1 MRHQT
6 KSGASKRRARVTHPR
21 VLARIFATV
30 AIAISFGFGNL
41 TSLISPAVA
50 AETPA
55 VPSVTVGAQSHVVD
69 GVNVERGTNQLILYT
84 RTSSQTCTPTNIYGA
99 EVVVVSSKV
108 TSINDRLITQGGCTP
123 IPTGAVVLSGHD
135 LAREWLLANARI
147 GASVTLP
154 PDTVTT
160 TAPASTTA
168 PPSTTNRPPSTT
180 SRPSTTT
187 PPSTSGFPAQ
197 AVGVYNMMW
206 SNSPGLLSG
215 EPSGVNVHF
224 LAFGASLDSSGTITL
239 MDYGPTG
246 KADLLAA
253 LAADRTAGDKVIL
266 SLGGEGYPVNL
277 SSTAARVADI
287 ARIAADVGGLDGV
300 DIDIETGGIDQTQIV
315 AFAQGLRTRFG
326 AGFAFTMAPN
336 GSNIDTYLPVAK
348 VLSDRGLLTYIGQQF
363 YDAPVSLA
371 AAKGRIQQLIDAGIP
386 QSQIAVGMMVDASG
400 GNYLTLQQC
409 HDNMTNITATWPGIT
424 KAYFWEA
431 SRSGTSAWT
440 SDLRSIFGL

>member
-99 EVVVVSSKV
+99 EVVVVSSRV
-108 TSINDRLITQGGCTP
+108 TIINDRLITHGGCTP

-197 AVGVYNMMW
+197 AVGVYNLMW
-206 SNSPGLLSG
+206 PNSPGPLSG
-215 EPSGVNVHF
+215 EPSGINVHF
-224 LAFGASLDSSGTITL
+224 LAFGASDSSGTINL
-239 MDYGPTG
+239 MGYGPTG
-246 KADLLAA
+246 KADLLSA
-253 LAADRTAGDKVIL
+253 LAADRAAGDKVIL
-266 SLGGEGYPVNL
+266 SLGGSGYSVNL

-300 DIDIETGGIDQTQIV
+300 DIDIENGSIDQTQIV

-348 VLSDRGLLTYIGQQF
+348 ALSDRGLLTQIGQQF
-363 YDAPVSLA
+363 YEAPVSLG
-371 AAKGRIQQLIDAGIP
+371 AAKGRIQQLVDGGIP
-386 QSQIAVGMMVDASG
+386 QSQIAVGMMVDAAG
-400 GNYLTLQQC
+400 GNYWTLQQC
-409 HDNMTNITATWPGIT
+409 RDNMANIKATWPGIT
-424 KAYFWEA
+424 KAYLWEA
-431 SRSGTSAWT
+431 SRSGTSTWV
-440 SDLRSIFGL
+440 SDMRSIFGI